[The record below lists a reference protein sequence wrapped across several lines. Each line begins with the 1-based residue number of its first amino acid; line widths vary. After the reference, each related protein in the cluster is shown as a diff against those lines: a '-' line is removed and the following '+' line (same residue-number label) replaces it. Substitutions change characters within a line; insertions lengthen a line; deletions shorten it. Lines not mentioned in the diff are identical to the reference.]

1 MSHFSKLSLLKQ
13 WKHNFDVIQSLF
25 TLKISSVPS
34 TSRKNLLPSFRDNWI
49 KDREPKKLKNNA
61 GFKQTTILSKM
72 EQSQN

>member
-1 MSHFSKLSLLKQ
+1 MTKFGTVCYMYWADQGDCIDFLR
-13 WKHNFDVIQSLF
+13 
-25 TLKISSVPS
+25 LKISSVPS
-34 TSRKNLLPSFRDNWI
+34 TSRKYWLPSLRNNWI